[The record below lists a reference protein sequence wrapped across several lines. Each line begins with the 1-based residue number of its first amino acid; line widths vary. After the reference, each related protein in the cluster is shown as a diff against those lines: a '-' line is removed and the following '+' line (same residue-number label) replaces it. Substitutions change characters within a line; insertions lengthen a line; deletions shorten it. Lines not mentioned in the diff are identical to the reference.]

1 MFIGRRR
8 STEDP
13 NKTESPR
20 RSSLLAAARHYGV
33 QLVPADYWH
42 RLDKTGPSPA
52 ALVAWARRQR
62 LDAKALRTGWNQLL
76 RAQAHL
82 VLLLRDGGTALLEGA
97 DQARRV
103 MWLRDLGLPSG
114 KYPVRRDALRL
125 SQNSNG
131 KLLVTRRA
139 LGVAETDEP
148 FSLGWLMRLV
158 GRERPLL
165 RDIAIAS
172 VTLSALTIVPP
183 LLVMSVVDR
192 VVVHHSLSTLILLCV
207 LLAVTTLY
215 ETVLGYSRRELVQVV
230 STRVDTKLNLHMFAR
245 VLALPVA
252 FFEKNPAGETN
263 YKVSQIWRVRDFLTG
278 KLMGTCL
285 DLFTLVFLLP
295 FLFWLEPTLAWM
307 VLACSTL
314 IALII
319 LAFMP
324 PLRRITA
331 AYIKAASDMGGH
343 LMETLHG
350 MLTVKVIA
358 VEEQRQVE
366 WHERVAEAGRL
377 RLWAGRLANW
387 SQSLIAPLESF
398 LQRGVLMVGAYMA
411 LQDATGVAA
420 GGLVAFMMLGG
431 RAAQPM
437 VGLARLLEDFEQA
450 RASIGAV
457 GQVLNSPAEAAASR
471 GDLRPKLEGAIR
483 FEDLTFTYPG
493 AKTPALEGISFEVPV
508 GTMLGVVGRS
518 GSGKTTITRLLQ
530 GIHRDYTGF
539 LKLDGAELRAI
550 NLEHL
555 RRSLGVVPQDTFLF
569 RGTVR
574 DNITVGRP
582 GLTMEEVIG
591 AARLAGAEE
600 FIERMPK
607 GYETEIAEGS
617 ANLSG
622 GQRQRLAIARALIT
636 NPNLMIMDEVTSALD
651 PESEALVNANLRRLS
666 KGRTMI
672 IVSHRLSS
680 LVDCDQILVMEK
692 GRVADLAPHTVLLE
706 RCAIYRHLWV
716 QQHRHLLG

>member
-1 MFIGRRR
+1 
-8 STEDP
+8 
-13 NKTESPR
+13 
-20 RSSLLAAARHYGV
+20 V
-33 QLVPADYWH
+33 LV
-42 RLDKTGPSPA
+42 
-52 ALVAWARRQR
+52 
-62 LDAKALRTGWNQLL
+62 
-76 RAQAHL
+76 
-82 VLLLRDGGTALLEGA
+82 
-97 DQARRV
+97 
-103 MWLRDLGLPSG
+103 
-114 KYPVRRDALRL
+114 
-125 SQNSNG
+125 
-131 KLLVTRRA
+131 
-139 LGVAETDEP
+139 
-148 FSLGWLMRLV
+148 
-158 GRERPLL
+158 
-165 RDIAIAS
+165 
-172 VTLSALTIVPP
+172 
-183 LLVMSVVDR
+183 
-192 VVVHHSLSTLILLCV
+192 
-207 LLAVTTLY
+207 
-215 ETVLGYSRRELVQVV
+215 
-230 STRVDTKLNLHMFAR
+230 
-245 VLALPVA
+245 
-252 FFEKNPAGETN
+252 
-263 YKVSQIWRVRDFLTG
+263 
-278 KLMGTCL
+278 
-285 DLFTLVFLLP
+285 
-295 FLFWLEPTLAWM
+295 
-307 VLACSTL
+307 CSTL

-331 AYIKAASDMGGH
+331 AYIKAASDMGG
-343 LMETLHG
+343 LLTETLHG

-366 WHERVAEAGRL
+366 WHERVAEAGGL
-377 RLWAGRLANW
+377 RLQAGRLANW

-457 GQVLNSPAEAAASR
+457 GQVLNSPAEAVASR

-483 FEDLTFTYPG
+483 FDDLTFTYPG
-493 AKTPALEGISFEVPV
+493 AKMPALETISFEVPV

-574 DNITVGRP
+574 DNITVGRA
-582 GLTMEEVIG
+582 GLTMEEVIR

-600 FIERMPK
+600 FIERLPK
-607 GYETEIAEGS
+607 GYETDIAEGS

-651 PESEALVNANLRRLS
+651 PESEALVNANLRRLG